1 MKINRNDPCPCGSGE
16 KYKKCCL
23 DKQAD
28 MTGPTGPTGI
38 REIMDEIRARL
49 ESREFS
55 SLEEVNAE
63 MGQLTQKQN
72 ISPLASFHGLSPSL
86 MHRVLYFPLD
96 SPEMVRFAESFEPP
110 SESPVLILF
119 TLLVEAIGEQG
130 LSPTAKGN
138 LPQRFCREAA
148 LSFWGQEK
156 YAENTRFGSIRSE
169 MDFFEMH
176 CLRVVAELAGL
187 VRKFKGKFILTA
199 KCRKKIT
206 SHGVEALYMD
216 LFTAYVQKFNWAYR
230 DRYQEIPFI
239 QQAGLFTLF
248 LLQKY
253 GGISRPQSF
262 YEDIFLKAFPDMFRE
277 VEESSYQ
284 TIEET
289 VCHAYFYRT
298 LMCFA
303 EFFGLAELREVT
315 KGARPELYEVKKLPF
330 LDQFVSFA
338 E

>member
-1 MKINRNDPCPCGSGE
+1 MKISRNDPCPCGSGE
-16 KYKKCCL
+16 KYKKCCH
-23 DKQAD
+23 DKQTD
-28 MTGPTGPTGI
+28 VSGPTSL
-38 REIMDEIRARL
+38 REIMDEIRAGL
-49 ESREFS
+49 GNREFS
-55 SLEEVNAE
+55 SLEEANAVLS
-63 MGQLTQKQN
+63 QLSQKQN
-72 ISPLASFHGLSPSL
+72 ASPLASFHGLSPSQ
-86 MHRVLYFPLD
+86 MYRVLYFPFD
-96 SPEMVRFAESFEPP
+96 SPKMVRFAESFEPP

-176 CLRVVAELAGL
+176 CLRVVAKFAGL
-187 VRKFKGKFILTA
+187 VRIFKEKFTLTA
-199 KCRKKIT
+199 KCRKKIA
-206 SHGVEALYMD
+206 SHGVESMYLE
-216 LFTAYVQKFNWAYR
+216 LFTAYVQKFNWSYR
-230 DRYQEIPFI
+230 DRYQEVPFI
-239 QQAGLFTLF
+239 QQASLFTLF

-253 GGISRPQSF
+253 GGIFRPQSF
-262 YEDIFLKAFPDMFRE
+262 YEDIFLKAFPSMFRE
-277 VEESSYQ
+277 VAETSYQ

-289 VCHAYFYRT
+289 VRHAYFYRT

-303 EFFGLAELREVT
+303 EFFGLAELREISE
-315 KGARPELYEVKKLPF
+315 GARSDRYEVKKLPF
-330 LDQFVSFA
+330 LDQFVSFT